1 MKGLF
6 WGGWAN
12 PVGMIWKDQNKID
25 LCGLTCLE
33 IVVSFQ
39 DCPETAQKLKS
50 VQIDMSEFAEKQT
63 FNSIEIL

>member
-33 IVVSFQ
+33 IVVFKT
-39 DCPETAQKLKS
+39 ETAQKLKS

-63 FNSIEIL
+63 FNFIEIL